1 MKKHILIVDDEESI
15 RDLLSVYLAGAGY
28 RVTAVASL
36 TAALDAVRLEA
47 PDLIISD
54 LQLEGADG
62 LQTIERLKNAVP
74 DRPVILL
81 TGVLFDPQAVNQV
94 LMSKVACYLPKTCS
108 LAQIMEAVRRLTQT
122 PGA

>member
-15 RDLLSVYLAGAGY
+15 RELLSVYLGGAGY
-28 RVTAVASL
+28 RVTTVASL
-36 TAALDAVRLEA
+36 TAALEAVGQES

-62 LQTIERLKNAVP
+62 LETIARLKNAVP
-74 DRPVILL
+74 FKPVILL
-81 TGVLFDPQAVNQV
+81 TGVLFDPNAVNEV
-94 LMSKVACYLPKTCS
+94 LMSKVTCYLPKTCS
-108 LAQIMEAVRRLTQT
+108 LAQIMETVRRLTQE

>member
-15 RDLLSVYLAGAGY
+15 RELLSVYLAGAGY

-36 TAALDAVRLEA
+36 AAALDAIRQES
-47 PDLIISD
+47 PDLIMSD

-62 LQTIERLKNAVP
+62 LETIARLKNAVP
-74 DRPVILL
+74 DKPVILL
-81 TGVLFDPQAVNQV
+81 TGVLFDPNAVNAV
-94 LMSKVACYLPKTCS
+94 LMSKVTCYLPKTCS
-108 LAQIMEAVRRLTQT
+108 LAQIMEAVRRLTQA

>member
-15 RDLLSVYLAGAGY
+15 RELLSVYLAGAGY

-36 TAALDAVRLEA
+36 TAALEAVRQES

-62 LQTIERLKNAVP
+62 LQTIARLKNAVP
-74 DRPVILL
+74 DKPVILL
-81 TGVLFDPQAVNQV
+81 TGVLFDPNAVNEV
-94 LMSKVACYLPKTCS
+94 LMSKVTCYLPKTCS
-108 LAQIMEAVRRLTQT
+108 LAQIMEAVRRLTQA

>member
-15 RDLLSVYLAGAGY
+15 RELLNVYLTGAGY
-28 RVTAVASL
+28 RVTTVASL
-36 TAALDAVRLEA
+36 TAALDAVRLEP

-74 DRPVILL
+74 DKPVILL

-94 LMSKVACYLPKTCS
+94 LMSKVTCYLPKTCS
-108 LAQIMEAVRRLTQT
+108 LAQIMEAVRRLTQA
-122 PGA
+122 PVA